1 MGDEEHEPD
10 STKPLNDAY
19 GRETLEFSRL
29 ANLTDAVFA
38 IAMTLLV
45 FDISVPDPLPATL
58 GELVLIWPDL
68 LAFVISFAVLA
79 NFWWMNHSFIA
90 SLRRIEPGLI
100 VLTLLMLGLVALLP
114 FATALL
120 SARGP
125 VSHAVVV
132 PYIALVGTIAL
143 VHTCM
148 VVRAWRAGAMGS
160 RITAD
165 AFRLELIISAGW
177 VCVMLIAI
185 GIAFFAPPW
194 GLVALLLGPLWE
206 WGVERVAPRTA
217 TVE

>member
-1 MGDEEHEPD
+1 MCDEEERPD
-10 STKPLNDAY
+10 SPESLHSVH
-19 GRETLEFSRL
+19 GRHTLEFSRL
-29 ANLTDAVFA
+29 ANITDAVFA

-45 FDISVPDPLPATL
+45 FDISVPDPLPGTL
-58 GELVLIWPDL
+58 GEVVLIWPDL
-68 LAFVISFAVLA
+68 LAFMISFAVLA
-79 NFWWMNHSFIA
+79 NCWWMNHSFVA

-100 VLTLLMLGLVALLP
+100 GLTLLILGLVALLP

-120 SARGP
+120 SAQGP
-125 VSHAVVV
+125 VSHAVVA

-160 RITAD
+160 QITAD
-165 AFRLELIISAGW
+165 VFRLELIISAGW

-206 WGVERVAPRTA
+206 WGVERVASRKA
-217 TVE
+217 AV